1 MSKTKQ
7 VVMSDKLASRVEVKA
22 EELGLNTS
30 EFIRNEI
37 AREVK
42 GVSNGQ

>member
-7 VVMSDKLASRVEVKA
+7 VVMSEKLASRLEKTA
-22 EELGLNTS
+22 EELGLNES

-37 AREVK
+37 ARKVK
-42 GVSNGQ
+42 GESNAE